1 MPKIESKCYLTP
13 KQVDNSIIIPDLNL
27 ENIADILTGILGK
40 NYEIRND
47 FQLSTLDSDG
57 QLKIINKFKFH
68 TTKGSPSAPNPY
80 PNKKGVLEALQKV
93 ANLLLGEELTLD
105 RKKALA
111 VSALDGLEMCTGG
124 YHTQLN
130 KLLVLQS
137 MPQNI
142 DELLFAVRVDIVERV
157 YQNNVKLERT
167 GYEVHLYNDLYTQA
181 AKEYGVLAINPD
193 DIYHSRSFT
202 QEQIKEKLQ
211 KAFNTQYGFFE
222 ILNALKEKMKSALIN
237 VGYSGKKDAEDDYK
251 SGQYE
256 KFMEFFNLV
265 FSPDV
270 MERQDVLVLNGE
282 CQTLDIN
289 WHYIQRKLCE
299 KLNDDGYVGF
309 NNYDITLLNCLF
321 TSDPPTLEAFKQCLG
336 NENFVMYAVRDFP
349 AAMPALLDAMK
360 DFKPSD
366 KAMLLKQVTSDGW
379 NVVMLTAR
387 YSPAAMPALLDVMKD
402 FTPSYK
408 ATLLKQ
414 VTSGGRNAVML
425 TARYSPAAMPALLYV
440 MKDFEPSDKA
450 TLLKQVASD
459 GWNAVM
465 LTAGYSPAAMPA
477 LLNVMKDFEP
487 SDIIVIT
494 DNADYFKE
502 NFLFLE
508 QIKFDTHLSG
518 FQAKYE
524 QMIIKAA
531 TNPKYT
537 RAAKVA
543 KTLIS
548 NLQQAK
554 KDFILSKDKIDVRKA
569 AFVKASLDALADA
582 RLVLNEHREW
592 KPELAKF
599 TLILLTLP
607 LSIFIAAPLYCTGFF
622 KTNTA
627 KKVDALERDFG
638 MVQKSRF

>member
-1 MPKIESKCYLTP
+1 
-13 KQVDNSIIIPDLNL
+13 
-27 ENIADILTGILGK
+27 
-40 NYEIRND
+40 
-47 FQLSTLDSDG
+47 
-57 QLKIINKFKFH
+57 
-68 TTKGSPSAPNPY
+68 
-80 PNKKGVLEALQKV
+80 
-93 ANLLLGEELTLD
+93 
-105 RKKALA
+105 
-111 VSALDGLEMCTGG
+111 
-124 YHTQLN
+124 
-130 KLLVLQS
+130 
-137 MPQNI
+137 
-142 DELLFAVRVDIVERV
+142 
-157 YQNNVKLERT
+157 
-167 GYEVHLYNDLYTQA
+167 
-181 AKEYGVLAINPD
+181 
-193 DIYHSRSFT
+193 
-202 QEQIKEKLQ
+202 
-211 KAFNTQYGFFE
+211 
-222 ILNALKEKMKSALIN
+222 
-237 VGYSGKKDAEDDYK
+237 
-251 SGQYE
+251 
-256 KFMEFFNLV
+256 
-265 FSPDV
+265 
-270 MERQDVLVLNGE
+270 
-282 CQTLDIN
+282 
-289 WHYIQRKLCE
+289 
-299 KLNDDGYVGF
+299 
-309 NNYDITLLNCLF
+309 
-321 TSDPPTLEAFKQCLG
+321 
-336 NENFVMYAVRDFP
+336 
-349 AAMPALLDAMK
+349 
-360 DFKPSD
+360 
-366 KAMLLKQVTSDGW
+366 
-379 NVVMLTAR
+379 MLTAG
-387 YSPAAMPALLDVMKD
+387 YSPAAMPALLLDVMKD
-402 FTPSYK
+402 
-408 ATLLKQ
+408 LEL
-414 VTSGGRNAVML
+414 
-425 TARYSPAAMPALLYV
+425 
-440 MKDFEPSDKA
+440 SDKA

>member
-387 YSPAAMPALLDVMKD
+387 YSPAAMPALLDAMKD
-402 FTPSYK
+402 FGQSDK
-408 ATLLKQ
+408 ETLLKQ
-414 VTSGGRNAVML
+414 VARDGRNAVML